1 MFSADARSELRVQV
15 FSPGV
20 GCVCLQCPSLGVGV
34 KKASMPFQGCPDEL
48 CLSSNSFSEAEAEP
62 RASLSCRA
70 DGSGRGKRA
79 FSCALGKSPTLP
91 LYPQLL
97 NCLSTKDKGQIKDSL
112 CGKTVWH
119 TVPSNFGTPRGSS
132 YETL

>member
-1 MFSADARSELRVQV
+1 MFSADALSELRVQV

-34 KKASMPFQGCPDEL
+34 KKASMPSQALP
-48 CLSSNSFSEAEAEP
+48 LSSNPFSEAEAEP
-62 RASLSCRA
+62 RASLSSRA

-97 NCLSTKDKGQIKDSL
+97 NSISTKDKGQIKDSL
-112 CGKTVWH
+112 CGKTVWRM
-119 TVPSNFGTPRGSS
+119 VPSNFGTPRGSS